1 MGETTDFFTR
11 AIEVMAIYSIMI
23 TLLIHAL
30 PAEDR
35 DFVLELQASP
45 AFIELGDMSNE
56 FQTGIQQQ
64 KSFGVV
70 EFGALALFSG
80 NILIDLILNF
90 FTALPSMATIIM
102 NGVLMF
108 MNLSDP
114 IRNAVMFFTY
124 AIVGIIY
131 LISIILLL
139 INIRSASSGI

>member
-11 AIEVMAIYSIMI
+11 AIEVMAVYSIMI
-23 TLLIHAL
+23 TLLVYAL

-35 DFVLELQASP
+35 TFVLELKASP
-45 AFIELGDMSNE
+45 AFIELDDMSNE

-90 FTALPSMATIIM
+90 FTALPSMASIIM

-114 IRNAVMFFTY
+114 IRNAVMLFTY

-139 INIRSASSGI
+139 INIRSASGGI